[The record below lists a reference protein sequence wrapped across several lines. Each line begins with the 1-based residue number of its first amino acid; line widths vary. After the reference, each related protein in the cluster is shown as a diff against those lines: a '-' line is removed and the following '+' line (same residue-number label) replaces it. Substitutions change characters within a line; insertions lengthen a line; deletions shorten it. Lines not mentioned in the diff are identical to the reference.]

1 MSAVCV
7 RQNPVSPV
15 RAHAH
20 RELLQSLGPASSL
33 VKLSAAS
40 PDSLVCP
47 RVHYLLCGTFNTIF
61 LYLLAFSP
69 YAANSNSDQVSSLQV
84 HQRVRGQGPHQYIA
98 LDHDRK
104 TAYATTWA
112 QPPTLSSWQVL
123 EHGRGGVKHVNTV
136 PICASFS
143 SAVQMLKVRA
153 PALMHNRQ
161 NTAATGSYL
170 TVSPPSLPF
179 PPRIYQAG
187 GPVAQA
193 FAIDEETGG
202 YSELMQEVIYLAGG
216 QRELLDPKTDKTRVA
231 LRYGSHAVDIDPV
244 RKRAYIPHV

>member
-1 MSAVCV
+1 M
-7 RQNPVSPV
+7 
-15 RAHAH
+15 
-20 RELLQSLGPASSL
+20 
-33 VKLSAAS
+33 
-40 PDSLVCP
+40 
-47 RVHYLLCGTFNTIF
+47 HYLLCGTFNTIF

-69 YAANSNSDQVSSLQV
+69 YSANSNSDQASSLRV
-84 HQRVRGQGPHQYIA
+84 HRRVRGQGPHQYIA

-123 EHGRGGVKHVNTV
+123 EHGRAGLRHVNTV
-136 PICASFS
+136 PICAYFFRTGRNAGS
-143 SAVQMLKVRA
+143 VA
-153 PALMHNRQ
+153 PALITQ
-161 NTAATGSYL
+161 ALATAATGSYL

-193 FAIDEETGG
+193 FAVDEETGG
-202 YSELMQEVIYLAGG
+202 YGELMQEVIYLAGG
-216 QRELLDPKTDKTRVA
+216 QRELDDPKTDKTRVA